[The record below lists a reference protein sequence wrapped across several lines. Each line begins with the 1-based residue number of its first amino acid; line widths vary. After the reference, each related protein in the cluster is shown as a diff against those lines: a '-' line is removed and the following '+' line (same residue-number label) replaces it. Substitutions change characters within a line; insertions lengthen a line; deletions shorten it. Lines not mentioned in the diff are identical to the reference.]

1 MYSCLLEIKKKR
13 KKKKKKRH
21 RGHGD
26 EARAFDLST
35 FGKCFEICIY
45 LYRRIFNFGT

>member
-1 MYSCLLEIKKKR
+1 MYIDVLVSAGN